1 MNRITMLIAV
11 MLLLTGLQPLLAQ
24 STTANPGSPTSS
36 SKFYLKAGGGYF
48 FSVFPGQF
56 PDVGPYPPH
65 DVRST
70 YNPANG
76 QTTTVSDRVLTGS
89 YGEGAR
95 GGLSFGW
102 NINRFIALEGTLN
115 YYHSKKNLMTQQL
128 TTIEG
133 SNQVVGSIASK
144 GYARAFDFAPGVV
157 MSPGFEKLNPYVRF
171 GMVVPFYGRLHI
183 KTDASTNTPVS
194 ATVVAQ
200 TDIHREEEVHPNIT
214 LGFQGALGLTMPVGQ
229 RFDVFLET
237 EYRNVPA
244 KSKKKEVTRYEETT
258 RVVNTSSGAVISTQ
272 QRGLND
278 LSTAERY
285 TDYVTTLDA
294 GSNTAISREGAQTRY
309 KDDNKPANELKSYI
323 NIGGLGANAGIR
335 WRF

>member
-1 MNRITMLIAV
+1 MNRVTMLFTV
-11 MLLLTGLQPLLAQ
+11 MLLLTGSQSLFAQ
-24 STTANPGSPTSS
+24 TAQAPS

-56 PDVGPYPPH
+56 PDVGPYPPN

-70 YNPANG
+70 YNPSNG
-76 QTTTVSDRVLTGS
+76 QTTTVSNRVLTGS

-95 GGLSFGW
+95 GGITFGW
-102 NINRFIALEGTLN
+102 NINRFIALEGTVN
-115 YYHSKKNLMTQQL
+115 YYHSKENLMTRQR
-128 TTIEG
+128 TTVQGTDQE
-133 SNQVVGSIASK
+133 VGSVESY

-157 MSPGFEKLNPYVRF
+157 ISPGFEKINPYVRF

-194 ATVVAQ
+194 ASVVAQ
-200 TDIHREEEVHPNIT
+200 TAIHREEEVHPNIT
-214 LGFQGALGLTMPVGQ
+214 LGFQGALGVTMPVSRQ
-229 RFDVFLET
+229 LDIFVET

-244 KSKKKEVTRYEETT
+244 KSKKKEVTDYGERT
-258 RVVNTSSGAVISTQ
+258 RVVNTTNGAVISTQ
-272 QRGLND
+272 ERGLGD
-278 LSTAERY
+278 LSTAEKQ

-294 GSNTAISREGAQTRY
+294 GSNTPVGREGAQTRY
-309 KDDNKPANELKSYI
+309 RDDNKPANELKSYI

>member
-1 MNRITMLIAV
+1 MLFTV
-11 MLLLTGLQPLLAQ
+11 MLLLTGSQSLPAQ
-24 STTANPGSPTSS
+24 TTQAPS

-70 YNPANG
+70 YNPSNG
-76 QTTTVSDRVLTGS
+76 QTTTVSDKVLTGS

-95 GGLSFGW
+95 GGITFGW
-102 NINRFIALEGTLN
+102 NINRFIALEGTVN
-115 YYHSKKNLMTQQL
+115 YYHSKENLMTRQL
-128 TTIEG
+128 TTVQG
-133 SNQVVGSIASK
+133 SDQVVGSIASH

-157 MSPGFEKLNPYVRF
+157 MSPGFEKINPYVRF

-183 KTDASTNTPVS
+183 KTDAGTNTPV
-194 ATVVAQ
+194 AAGVVAR
-200 TDIHREEEVHPNIT
+200 TEIHREEEVHPNIT
-214 LGFQGALGLTMPVGQ
+214 LGFQGALGVTMPVSHKL
-229 RFDVFLET
+229 DVFVET

-244 KSKKKEVTRYEETT
+244 KSKKKEVTEYEEIT
-258 RVVNTSSGAVISTQ
+258 RVVNTSNGAVISTR

-278 LSTAERY
+278 LSTAERH

-294 GSNTAISREGAQTRY
+294 GSNTATEREGAQTHY

>member
-1 MNRITMLIAV
+1 MLIAV
-11 MLLLTGLQPLLAQ
+11 MLLLTVSEPLLAQ
-24 STTANPGSPTSS
+24 NPTATPGTKAAASR
-36 SKFYLKAGGGYF
+36 FYLKAGGGYF

-76 QTTTVSDRVLTGS
+76 QTTTVSDKVLTGS

-102 NINRFIALEGTLN
+102 NINRFIALEGTVN
-115 YYHSKKNLMTQQL
+115 YYRSKENLMTRQL
-128 TTIEG
+128 TTVQG
-133 SNQVVGSIASK
+133 SDQVAGSIESN
-144 GYARAFDFAPGVV
+144 GYARAFDFAPGIV

-171 GMVVPFYGRLHI
+171 GMVIPFYGRLHI
-183 KTDASTNTPVS
+183 ETDATTSTPVS

-200 TDIHREEEVHPNIT
+200 TTIHREEAVHPNIT

-229 RFDVFLET
+229 RFDVFVET

-258 RVVNTSSGAVISTQ
+258 RVVNTSNGAVISTQ

-278 LSTAERY
+278 LSTAERN

-294 GSNTAISREGAQTRY
+294 GSNTAIGREGTQTRY
-309 KDDNKPANELKSYI
+309 KDDNRAANELKSYI

-335 WRF
+335 FRF